1 VTKVAARL
9 LRRFGIEAS
18 LHTLRHFWA
27 AALISSGADIS
38 AVSKAM
44 GHASISV
51 TNDIY
56 GWLFDKAAADMS
68 TRAAALIPSQGQG
81 ATKAVP

>member
-1 VTKVAARL
+1 
-9 LRRFGIEAS
+9 
-18 LHTLRHFWA
+18 
-27 AALISSGADIS
+27 
-38 AVSKAM
+38 M

-68 TRAAALIPSQGQG
+68 TRAAALIPRQGQG